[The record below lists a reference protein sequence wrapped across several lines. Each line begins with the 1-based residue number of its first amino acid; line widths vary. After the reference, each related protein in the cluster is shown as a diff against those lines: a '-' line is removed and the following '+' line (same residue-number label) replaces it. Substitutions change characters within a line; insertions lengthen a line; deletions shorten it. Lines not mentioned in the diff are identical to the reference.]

1 VTETAE
7 KVTSVSEVTPS
18 GIEIEYSWEPKRQYR
33 IRWAEGAE
41 HMTVEGDPEHNPG
54 VQVPAGPRP
63 YMGMHDWRVV
73 PSVTTVL
80 ETLQKGGLSWWGQ
93 EVGVEGVLEL
103 YRRGFIHAFSSLD
116 STLAINPSEGYQAA
130 TVDGVVDL
138 LKKQKLTINH
148 TLGKAAKRGTAVHDA
163 LEVWAK
169 TGSLP
174 HVSTFPPEEQGYVQG
189 LLFFLADVSS
199 AEPVASEVMVGSLAN
214 GFAGRYD
221 IRFKTTEEH
230 AVVVHRTP
238 VKGPQYAV
246 LKPGLYLGDLKTKKD
261 IFKPI
266 YESYQLQV
274 AGYEGASIECGYELT
289 DAQGVLYVAPDG
301 TYKFMRSK
309 AVFQDFLNVLPVYHS
324 LEGLKK

>member
-1 VTETAE
+1 LTETAE
-7 KVTSVSEVTPS
+7 KVTSVSETTPS
-18 GIEIEYSWEPKRQYR
+18 GIEILYEWEPKRQYR
-33 IRWAEGAE
+33 IRKGTWAE
-41 HMTVEGDPEHNPG
+41 DYRR
-54 VQVPAGPRP
+54 Q
-63 YMGMHDWRVV
+63 WRVI

-80 ETLQKGGLSWWGQ
+80 DVLAKGGLSWWGQ

-103 YRRGFIHAFSSLD
+103 YKRGLINGGGDGSLAMN
-116 STLAINPSEGYQAA
+116 TSEGYQAA

-169 TGSLP
+169 TETLP
-174 HVSTFPPEEQGYVQG
+174 DLEMFPKEEQGYVVG
-189 LLFFLADVSS
+189 LGMFLKDVQS
-199 AEPVASEVMVGSLAN
+199 AEPVASEVMVGSLEH

-238 VKGPQYAV
+238 VKGPKYAV

-274 AGYEGASIECGYELT
+274 AGYEGASIECGYEST

>member
-7 KVTSVSEVTPS
+7 KVTSVSDTTPS
-18 GIEIEYSWEPKRQYR
+18 GIEILYEWEPKRQYR
-33 IRWAEGAE
+33 VRFFEPEGKGATPTGSE
-41 HMTVEGDPEHNPG
+41 LDFG
-54 VQVPAGPRP
+54 
-63 YMGMHDWRVV
+63 WRVV

-80 ETLQKGGLSWWGQ
+80 DCLAKGGLSWWGQ

-103 YRRGFIHAFSSLD
+103 YRRDLLGHGALGLGGGAEARFI
-116 STLAINPSEGYQAA
+116 AINTSEGYQAA

-169 TGSLP
+169 TGALP
-174 HVSTFPPEEQGYVQG
+174 DAAMFPREEQGYVLG
-189 LLFFLADVSS
+189 VAAFLWDIQS
-199 AEPVASEVMVGSLAN
+199 AEPVASEVMVGSLEH

-246 LKPGLYLGDLKTKKD
+246 LKPGLYLADLKTSKD
-261 IFKPI
+261 CYPK
-266 YESYQLQV
+266 SHWRQLE
-274 AGYEGASIECGYELT
+274 AYEGASVECGYEPT
-289 DAQGVLYVAPDG
+289 DGRGVLLVGADG
-301 TYKFMRSK
+301 TYRFIRSK
-309 AVFQDFLNVLPVYHS
+309 ATYQDFLVVLDVYHS
-324 LEGLKK
+324 DEGLKK